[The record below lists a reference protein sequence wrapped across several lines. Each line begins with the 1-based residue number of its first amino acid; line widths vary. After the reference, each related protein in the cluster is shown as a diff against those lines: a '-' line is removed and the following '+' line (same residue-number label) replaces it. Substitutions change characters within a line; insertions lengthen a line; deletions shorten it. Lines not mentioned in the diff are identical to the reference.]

1 MVQNRPLHATST
13 TNTPGM
19 NQQGTTVTGA
29 LRQAC
34 ASRHEAIEALLRLD
48 QAALPRDHYARVL
61 TGFGAFVPAWEARLR
76 PRLPAALRGW
86 FDQRSRAP
94 MLARDLAALGLRPF
108 PMDDPVAA
116 LPLAD
121 TGAVFGSLY
130 VLEGSALGGQLIARQ
145 LRQRW
150 GLGADN
156 GAAYFN
162 GWGERTGAMWA
173 EFRERLGEV
182 IADDDAARRSACAAA
197 VATFEAL
204 LSCFGQVLDHGPAA
218 A

>member
-1 MVQNRPLHATST
+1 
-13 TNTPGM
+13 M
-19 NQQGTTVTGA
+19 NHQGTTITGA

-34 ASRHEAIEALLRLD
+34 AAQHEAIEALLQLD
-48 QAALPRDHYARVL
+48 QAALRREHYERVL
-61 TGFGAFVPAWEARLR
+61 AGFGAFVPAWEARLR
-76 PRLPAALRGW
+76 PHLPAALRGW

-94 MLARDLAALGLRPF
+94 LLARDLAALGLQPF

-116 LPLAD
+116 LALAD

-145 LRQRW
+145 VRERW
-150 GLGADN
+150 GLGPDN

-162 GWGERTGAMWA
+162 GWGARTGAMWA
-173 EFRERLGEV
+173 EFREHLAQALGE
-182 IADDDAARRSACAAA
+182 DDAALGSACAAA
-197 VATFEAL
+197 VATFAAL
-204 LSCFGQVLDHGPAA
+204 RACFTQVLDHGPAA